1 MADIEIRVPFMNF
14 TPVDNLFIDEYLKE
28 ANGDFIKVYLLCLRL
43 GHLRETSNIEK
54 IAADLNLLQADV
66 AKAFDY
72 WVNSGLMKYTPNGF
86 VQLLPMKENKT
97 SEHEAFFDGS
107 IKEMFEDVERLTGR
121 PLSSK
126 ELSVYM
132 SMIDDFSF
140 SPEVI
145 TFLVEYCSSKKK
157 TDFRYIEKVG
167 LAWHDNGIKSI
178 DDAQNYI
185 TKHEEKWN
193 NYRAILGYMGIK
205 DNDISKPQEEF
216 LEKWLFKFK
225 LSVDVVQEAIR
236 ICTMRINESNFS
248 YIDKIL
254 ADWSNSGVKSINDI
268 KKTTKKPKGSKKSA
282 SNSFGNYSGQ
292 REYDIKELRK
302 QLLGR
307 GESDEK

>member
-1 MADIEIRVPFMNF
+1 MADIEIRVPFMDF
-14 TPVDNLFIDEYLKE
+14 TPIDNVFIDEYLKE
-28 ANGDFIKVYLLCLRL
+28 ANGDFVKVYLLCLRL
-43 GHLRETSNIEK
+43 GHLRETSNIER
-54 IAADLNLLQADV
+54 IAEALNLLQADV

-72 WVNSGLMKYTPNGF
+72 WVNSGLMKYTPGGF
-86 VQLLPMKENKT
+86 VQLLPMKGKKLEE
-97 SEHEAFFDGS
+97 SEVYFDGS
-107 IKEMFEDVERLTGR
+107 IKEMFEDVEKLTGR

-132 SMIDDFSF
+132 SMIEDFNF

-145 TFLVEYCSSKKK
+145 TFLVEYCSSKRK
-157 TDFRYIEKVG
+157 TDSRYIEKVG

-193 NYRAILGYMGIK
+193 SYRSILSFMGIK

-216 LEKWLFKFK
+216 LEKWLFKFN
-225 LSVDVVQEAIR
+225 LPVDVIQEAVR

-254 ADWSNSGVKSINDI
+254 ADWSKNGVKEIKDI
-268 KKTTKKPKGSKKSA
+268 TKTSKKPKSTKKST

-292 REYDIKELRK
+292 RDYDIQELRN

-307 GESDEK
+307 GDSDEK

>member
-1 MADIEIRVPFMNF
+1 MADIEIRVPFMDF
-14 TPVDNLFIDEYLKE
+14 TPVANVFIDEYLKE

-43 GHLRETSNIEK
+43 GHLREASSIEK
-54 IAADLNLLQADV
+54 IAAALNLLQADV

-72 WVNSGLMKYTPNGF
+72 WVSSGLMKYTPNGF
-86 VQLLPMKENKT
+86 VQLLPMKENKIQ
-97 SEHEAFFDGS
+97 EHEVYFDGS

-193 NYRAILGYMGIK
+193 NYRAILGFMGIK

-225 LSVDVVQEAIR
+225 FPVDVIQEAIR

-254 ADWSNSGVKSINDI
+254 ADWSNSGVKNINDI
-268 KKTTKKPKGSKKSA
+268 KKTTKKPRGSKKSTT
-282 SNSFGNYSGQ
+282 NSFGNYSGQ

-307 GESDEK
+307 GESNEK

>member
-1 MADIEIRVPFMNF
+1 MADIEIRVPFMEF
-14 TPVDNLFIDEYLKE
+14 TPVYNSFIDEYLKE
-28 ANGDFIKVYLLCLRL
+28 ANGDFVKVYLLCLRL
-43 GHLRETSNIEK
+43 GHLREASSVEK
-54 IAADLNLLQADV
+54 IATALNLLQADV

-72 WVNSGLMKYTPNGF
+72 WVNLGIMKYTPDGF
-86 VQLLPMKENKT
+86 IQLLPLKENKI
-97 SEHEAFFDGS
+97 EDLEVYYDGS
-107 IKEMFEDVERLTGR
+107 VKEMFRDIERLTGR

-167 LAWHDNGIKSI
+167 LAWYDNGIKSI

-193 NYRAILGYMGIK
+193 SYRAILSFMGIK

-216 LEKWLFKFK
+216 LEKWLFKFNFP
-225 LSVDVVQEAIR
+225 VDVIQEAIR

-254 ADWSNSGVKSINDI
+254 ADWSKNGVKNINDI
-268 KKTTKKPKGSKKSA
+268 KKASKKPKGTKKAA

-292 REYDIKELRK
+292 RQYDMQELRK

-307 GESDEK
+307 GDSDEK